1 MTGLIDDL
9 LDVSRVTRGLI
20 ALDQE
25 DVAVRLL
32 IDEAVE
38 QARPLIEARGHA
50 LSLVDDLDG
59 ACVHGD
65 RKRLVQVLANL
76 LSNAA
81 RYTPPGGRIA
91 VTLSRVDGMVE
102 IAVSDNGIGMAP
114 DLVESVFELFR
125 QGQRTPDRSQ
135 GGLGIGLALVKRLV
149 HLHGGRVGAA
159 SPGEGLG
166 SEVVVALPTCRQ
178 AAQAEP
184 ACVAGS

>member
-1 MTGLIDDL
+1 M
-9 LDVSRVTRGLI
+9 
-20 ALDQE
+20 
-25 DVAVRLL
+25 
-32 IDEAVE
+32 
-38 QARPLIEARGHA
+38 
-50 LSLVDDLDG
+50 
-59 ACVHGD
+59 HGD

-91 VTLSRVDGMVE
+91 VTLARVDGMIE

-135 GGLGIGLALVKRLV
+135 GG
-149 HLHGGRVGAA
+149 RVGAA

-166 SEVVVALPTCRQ
+166 SEVVVALPACRQ

-184 ACVAGS
+184 ACVAGI